1 MKVKF
6 SVRLRDKTVE
16 EIVEVD
22 ENKIK
27 RDGYGARNNM
37 NNILDSWV
45 YNQLYSFYQIIDDD
59 RFNDELDNIPYV
71 DWITKKRLGW

>member
-6 SVRLRDKTVE
+6 SVRLRDRTVE

-27 RDGYGARNNM
+27 RDGYGAGNNM
-37 NNILDSWV
+37 NSILDSWV
-45 YNQLYSFYQIIDDD
+45 YNQLYSFYQIIDDE
-59 RFNDELDNIPYV
+59 RFNDEPDNIPYV
-71 DWITKKRLGW
+71 DWVTKKRLGW